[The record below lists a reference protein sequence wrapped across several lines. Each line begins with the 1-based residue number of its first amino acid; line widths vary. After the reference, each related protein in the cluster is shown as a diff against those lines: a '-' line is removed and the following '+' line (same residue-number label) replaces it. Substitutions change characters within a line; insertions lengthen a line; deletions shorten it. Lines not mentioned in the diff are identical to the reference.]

1 MLFFYHCCMQNLKFN
16 SICKVFTVLVC
27 FAALDC
33 AWGEERSVWQR
44 FVNFFTPS
52 GSIQG
57 EGPVFDELRGVESQ
71 IDKIEVQYS
80 RERRPGNKTRYR
92 KQLDSLRSV
101 RDSLITVIEKMPV
114 SSGSVAVG
122 ASGVNTAQSSAVQL
136 AVPVQSVQSSGALSS
151 MDVLASSSLMASS
164 SSAIE
169 TVPATEI
176 AAVPAV
182 ASAEGACVHDT
193 VFVHDTLVV
202 RDTVVIHDTLYV
214 VLANKPEAAA
224 PKEKKKAVIAPV
236 K

>member
-1 MLFFYHCCMQNLKFN
+1 MQNLKFN

-57 EGPVFDELRGVESQ
+57 EGPIFDELRGVESQ
-71 IDKIEVQYS
+71 IDKIEVQYT

-92 KQLDSLRSV
+92 KQLDSLWSV

-122 ASGVNTAQSSAVQL
+122 ANAAQSSAMQL
-136 AVPVQSVQSSGALSS
+136 AVSVQSSVQSSEALSS
-151 MDVLASSSLMASS
+151 ADVPASSSLMASS

-202 RDTVVIHDTLYV
+202 RDTVVVHDTLYV

-224 PKEKKKAVIAPV
+224 PKEKKKGAAAPV